1 MKMQQK
7 KIKYEELLQVL
18 KKLPAD
24 QLLKIQSELEKE
36 SNKNQITDFRE
47 FLLRG
52 PVMSEAQYKLF
63 KENRKSLNQ
72 WRRK

>member
-1 MKMQQK
+1 MQQK

>member
-1 MKMQQK
+1 MQQK

-52 PVMSEAQYKLF
+52 PVM
-63 KENRKSLNQ
+63 
-72 WRRK
+72 